1 MKQALLGAYNSEAER
16 GIKDINGVHSKA
28 LDDLVNVN
36 SILTMA
42 VFVGLSFASPD
53 QHS

>member
-1 MKQALLGAYNSEAER
+1 MKQALLGAYNSGAER
-16 GIKDINGVHSKA
+16 CIKDINDVH
-28 LDDLVNVN
+28 DLVNVN

-53 QHS
+53 QQS